1 MPTQQA
7 DELGADLNR
16 ARRRQREWNEEA
28 VVALRNQVIP
38 IPASWFLTASNAP
51 VIPYSA
57 SIQLSFVLT

>member
-28 VVALRNQVIP
+28 VVALRN
-38 IPASWFLTASNAP
+38 
-51 VIPYSA
+51 
-57 SIQLSFVLT
+57 